1 MEATT
6 AHRNHQAGGE
16 DTRER
21 ILLASQKLFAEKG
34 FDATSVRDL
43 TTEARCNVASV
54 NYYFGGK
61 DNLYLETFRSMVEV
75 LREAVASFAR
85 PWPSPS

>member
-6 AHRNHQAGGE
+6 RESQAARSE

-34 FDATSVRDL
+34 FDATSVRDI
-43 TTEARCNVASV
+43 TTEAHCNVASV
-54 NYYFGGK
+54 NYHFGDKEG
-61 DNLYLETFRSMVEV
+61 LYRAMVK
-75 LREAVASFAR
+75 ASPAAG
-85 PWPSPS
+85 PCPVDGA